1 MSLPYVCNFM
11 VVYMLLG
18 LAMRIRV
25 VQQYQTNRYFHF
37 RFLILYDLLYC
48 AQFIPNIYRSR
59 SYIQLNIAMYRK
71 GYVKERVSG
80 NCSLYLSLIKKLL
93 ICIAFWKTR
102 QIVMKQRSR
111 VKRSIPPKK
120 SLFKTCNTYSAKEP
134 IQVSSDTSLFYY
146 DFMMIVQ

>member
-18 LAMRIRV
+18 LTMRIRV

-59 SYIQLNIAMYRK
+59 SYIQLYIAMYRK

-93 ICIAFWKTR
+93 NCIAFWKTR

-120 SLFKTCNTYSAKEP
+120 TCNNYSAKANSRFQRY
-134 IQVSSDTSLFYY
+134 ITILL
-146 DFMMIVQ
+146 

>member
-1 MSLPYVCNFM
+1 MSLPYVCNFI

-18 LAMRIRV
+18 LTMRIRV
-25 VQQYQTNRYFHF
+25 VQQYQMNRYFHF

-48 AQFIPNIYRSR
+48 AQIFTGREAIQIY
-59 SYIQLNIAMYRK
+59 IAMYRK

-93 ICIAFWKTR
+93 ICIAFWKTL

-111 VKRSIPPKK
+111 VKRSIPPK
-120 SLFKTCNTYSAKEP
+120 KTCNTYSAKEP
-134 IQVSSDTSLFYY
+134 IQVSSDTSLFY
-146 DFMMIVQ
+146 

>member
-1 MSLPYVCNFM
+1 MSLPYVCNFI

-18 LAMRIRV
+18 LTMRIRV
-25 VQQYQTNRYFHF
+25 VQQYQMNRYFHF

-48 AQFIPNIYRSR
+48 AQFIPNIYRSQ
-59 SYIQLNIAMYRK
+59 SYIQLYIAMYRK

-93 ICIAFWKTR
+93 ICIAFWKTL

-111 VKRSIPPKK
+111 VKRSIPPK
-120 SLFKTCNTYSAKEP
+120 KTCNTYSAKEP